1 MVTTGTGEAP
11 QHPRHEHPFIEIS
24 AGEYRADIS
33 AFGGGPRSLE
43 YAGRPLLVDY
53 PRGEF
58 PPLSAATLLAP
69 WPNRVAD
76 GVFVHDGVVHRM
88 QITEPGRSNAIH
100 GFVADCAWDF
110 VEAGEDHVTL
120 AIEPGPQPGW
130 NWPMRFT
137 VRWSVDA
144 DAGLRADVTAE
155 NLGASAC
162 PFGFGFHPYLSA
174 AGAGLADCVLSVDVE
189 RNLPLEPVRNLP
201 AGPDVPADAVVPGL
215 SDGVLTSGLWLD
227 HCFASPVRSSAS
239 SLDDD
244 ADVQASDAHP
254 ARARLTGPDGE
265 GVEMWADENFGWFQI
280 FTADPARRE
289 GFPRVGRALAVEP
302 MTCPPDALRSGRDL
316 IRIGAGESV
325 ELSMGIRAATL
336 PRRKAP
342 AVAKQDPPTFHQS
355 HDHQRTRRMP

>member
-1 MVTTGTGEAP
+1 MTATAAGGAP
-11 QHPRHEHPFIEIS
+11 ERPRHEHPFIEIS
-24 AGEYRADIS
+24 AGQYRADIS

-76 GVFVHDGVVHRM
+76 GVFIHEGVVHRM

-100 GFVADCAWDF
+100 GFVANCAWDF

-120 AIEPGPQPGW
+120 SIEPGPQPGW

-155 NLGASAC
+155 NLGTSPC

-174 AGAGLADCVLSVDVE
+174 AGADLDDCVLSVGVE

-227 HCFASPVRSSAS
+227 HCFASPVAAWGGG
-239 SLDDD
+239 LDDD
-244 ADVQASDAHP
+244 AARASDAPP
-254 ARARLTGPDGE
+254 ARARLVGPDGE
-265 GVEMWADENFGWFQI
+265 GVEMWADDAFGWFQI

-316 IRIGAGESV
+316 ISIGAGEKV
-325 ELSMGIRAATL
+325 ELSMGLRSAGT
-336 PRRKAP
+336 
-342 AVAKQDPPTFHQS
+342 VA
-355 HDHQRTRRMP
+355 R

>member
-1 MVTTGTGEAP
+1 MVTTGVGEALERP
-11 QHPRHEHPFIEIS
+11 GHEHPFIEIS

-43 YAGRPLLVDY
+43 CDGRPLLVDY

-69 WPNRVAD
+69 WPNRVTD
-76 GVFVHDGVVHRM
+76 GVFIHDGVVHRM

-100 GFVADCAWDF
+100 GFVGNRDWGF

-120 AIEPGPQPGW
+120 SIEPGPQPGW

-137 VRWSVDA
+137 VRWSVDE

-155 NLGASAC
+155 NLGASEC

-174 AGAGLADCVLSVDVE
+174 AGADLDDCVLSVAVE

-201 AGPDVPADAVVPGL
+201 AGPDIPADAVVPGL

-227 HCFASPVRSSAS
+227 HCFTSPAPSK
-239 SLDDD
+239 D
-244 ADVQASDAHP
+244 AADPV
-254 ARARLTGPDGE
+254 ARARLTGPDGT
-265 GVEMWADENFGWFQI
+265 GVELWADDHFGWFQI

-316 IRIGAGESV
+316 IRIPPSGRI
-325 ELSMGIRAATL
+325 ELSLGIRAAT
-336 PRRKAP
+336 
-342 AVAKQDPPTFHQS
+342 PPS
-355 HDHQRTRRMP
+355 S

>member
-1 MVTTGTGEAP
+1 MTTTGPGEALER
-11 QHPRHEHPFIEIS
+11 PRHDHPFLEIS

-76 GVFVHDGVVHRM
+76 GVFIHDGVVHRM

-110 VEAGEDHVTL
+110 VEAGEDHVVL
-120 AIEPGPQPGW
+120 SIEPGPQPGW

-174 AGAGLADCVLSVDVE
+174 AGADLADCVLSVDVE

-227 HCFASPVRSSAS
+227 HCFASPAPASAPAPS
-239 SLDDD
+239 TSLDDG
-244 ADVQASDAHP
+244 AAAGESAGRP
-254 ARARLTGPDGE
+254 ARARLVGPDGD
-265 GVEMWADENFGWFQI
+265 GVEMWADEAFGWFQI

-325 ELSMGIRAATL
+325 ELSMGIRFAGT
-336 PRRKAP
+336 
-342 AVAKQDPPTFHQS
+342 VA
-355 HDHQRTRRMP
+355 R